1 MLLASPGLSLRL
13 TACLSTWLVLRS
25 LFSPPFCL
33 QLKISSNAGGN
44 SDAVISQQNP
54 SVKLNADGP
63 YSANIVFETT
73 CLTGMPGTM
82 TTQTVGLSNSGNI
95 NYLTFPASDYIFYDP
110 TVGFTSNGVG
120 SIGVSLLAVLVAAL
134 AAFYSY

>member
-1 MLLASPGLSLRL
+1 MLSCLPARL
-13 TACLSTWLVLRS
+13 V
-25 LFSPPFCL
+25 
-33 QLKISSNAGGN
+33 QLKISSNAGGSG
-44 SDAVISQQNP
+44 SDALITQQNP

-82 TTQTVGLSNSGNI
+82 VSQPVTIANSGNI
-95 NYLTFPASDYIFYDP
+95 NYLTFPASSYIFYDP